1 MSETN
6 PDMPDIKGMRLQM
19 IDLVYVIH
27 ANLSEHVIDA
37 IYDYDRKNE
46 KAVFSEEIK
55 GLANEAYNA
64 LASLYNAMMETE
76 GSQ

>member
-1 MSETN
+1 MNEPN
-6 PDMPDIKGMRLQM
+6 PDATDIEVMRLQM
-19 IDLVYVIH
+19 IDRVYVIH

-37 IYDYDRKNE
+37 MYDWDCKIE

-55 GLANEAYNA
+55 ALANEAYNA

-76 GSQ
+76 SSQ